1 MNNKVILMFCDL
13 EGTLLNEKK
22 GTLDGRK
29 LFKFLDQ
36 INKMQQI
43 TKATVYLHLLSP
55 IPLNIMEN
63 VLDKLDSYIARYNH
77 EKYTFIRD
85 IQGATA
91 SYPSGISENEST
103 YDRISPFPEKLVSDV
118 YDIGAEGKLSY
129 VKKWIKG
136 INNLDFCVYAGNG
149 RNDFKAIE
157 YIRKNSKGYSIC
169 PENSRK
175 EVKCKVNFSSNNND
189 NNGIIDGLEQLNNFL
204 IEKNRRE
211 DAKDER

>member
-36 INKMQQI
+36 INNMQEI
-43 TKATVYLHLLSP
+43 TKSTVYLHLLSP

-63 VLDKLDSYIARYNH
+63 VLDKLDTYIARYNY
-77 EKYTFIRD
+77 EKHTYIRD

-91 SYPSGISENEST
+91 SYPAGISETEST
-103 YDRISPFPEKLVSDV
+103 YDRISPFPEKASSNI

-129 VKKWIKG
+129 VSKWIKG
-136 INNLDFCVYAGNG
+136 VNNLNFCVYAGNG
-149 RNDFKAIE
+149 RNDYKAIE
-157 YIRKNSKGYSIC
+157 YIRKNSRGYSIC
-169 PENSRK
+169 PENSRREIK
-175 EVKCKVNFSSNNND
+175 DKVNFSSNNND
-189 NNGIIDGLEQLNNFL
+189 INGIIDGLNQLNNFL
-204 IEKNRRE
+204 MEKNKRE
-211 DAKDER
+211 DTKDER